1 MTAPAR
7 VLLAGAGRVGQAF
20 LELAADRPEFLVA
33 GVARSRGPSVGE
45 LLAEGEWHAV
55 ADATPTDLESGGPA
69 LEHARL
75 ALGRG
80 VHFAT
85 AAKGPLVTGYGEVC
99 ALARST
105 GAGFRFSAATG
116 AGLPTVDTVEF
127 ALAGSRLERIEGVLN
142 GTSNFILD
150 RMGQGCEL
158 EAALAEAR
166 RAGIADG
173 DGSQDIS
180 GRDTAA
186 KLVAIANAAW
196 WGPAQRESSLL
207 LAGRVREGVPPK
219 FPLSLQDVDVTGIQ
233 DLSSASVCEAATSG
247 VAYRLV
253 GTAAVDEAPRV
264 RPERLDA
271 GHPLASV
278 HGAEKAISFRTD
290 TMGTLTLTGG
300 KSDPRAAGAAL
311 LRDVLLLLRVGG
323 RA

>member
-20 LELAADRPEFLVA
+20 LELAADRAEFLVA
-33 GVARSRGPSVGE
+33 GVARSRGPRVGE

-55 ADATPTDLESGGPA
+55 ADATPTDLETGGPA

-75 ALGRG
+75 ALARG

-85 AAKGPLVTGYGEVC
+85 AAKGPLVTGYGELC

-116 AGLPTVDTVEF
+116 AGLPAVDTVEF
-127 ALAGSRLERIEGVLN
+127 ALCGSRLERIEGILN
-142 GTSNFILD
+142 GTSNFVLD
-150 RMGQGCEL
+150 RMAEGCEL
-158 EAALAEAR
+158 DAALAEAR
-166 RAGIADG
+166 QAGIADG
-173 DGSQDIS
+173 DGWQDVS

-196 WGPAQRESSLL
+196 GTAPSLP
-207 LAGRVREGVPPK
+207 LAGRVGEGVSPK

-233 DLSSASVCEAATSG
+233 DLTPISVREAAASG
-247 VAYRLV
+247 AAYRLV
-253 GTAAVDEAPRV
+253 ATAGVDEAARV
-264 RPERLDA
+264 RPERLEP

-278 HGAEKAISFRTD
+278 RGAEKAITLRTD
-290 TMGTLTLTGG
+290 TMGTLTLIGG